1 MKLPRSLYI
10 VLIAFALIF
19 SVWAGGYGY
28 FTWRIPHMHAPDQ
41 NTTNPD
47 AIIVV
52 TGGSSRINKG
62 LDLLQSGITDN
73 LFISGVN
80 KKVSLDT
87 LLSIWDG
94 YDPQNP
100 PCCITLGHTAKN
112 TWENALETRLWV
124 NAQDNIKTL
133 WLITSNYHM
142 PRAWVEL
149 HSAMPEID
157 IVPYPVNSDVTMH
170 EQGGFL
176 RVSLREYNKTLLT
189 YLRLKLVHLDDQQE
203 AIDS

>member
-1 MKLPRSLYI
+1 MKLPRSLRI
-10 VLIAFALIF
+10 VLITIALVFSIWATGYSVFA
-19 SVWAGGYGY
+19 Y
-28 FTWRIPHMHAPDQ
+28 RITHMYIPDGADPK
-41 NTTNPD
+41 PD

-62 LDLLQSGITDN
+62 LDLLQNGFTDN

-94 YDPQNP
+94 YDPHNP

-149 HSAMPEID
+149 HSAMPELD

-170 EQGGFL
+170 EQGGFF
-176 RVSLREYNKTLLT
+176 RVSLSEYNKTILT
-189 YLRLKLVHLDDQQE
+189 YLRLKLIHLDDRE
-203 AIDS
+203 EEEKI